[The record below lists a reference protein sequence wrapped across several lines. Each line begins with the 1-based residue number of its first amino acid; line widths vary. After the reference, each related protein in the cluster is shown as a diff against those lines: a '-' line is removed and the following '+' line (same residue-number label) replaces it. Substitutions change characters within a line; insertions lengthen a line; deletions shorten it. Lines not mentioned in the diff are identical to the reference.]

1 MQTVNYRKGLGAMS
15 VCFFIWGFQPLY
27 WYMCT
32 NVCGEIDT
40 FFIMAC
46 RIIWAAVCCLC
57 ILKVQGKLPQLAAA
71 FKDKQ
76 VLKREIPPALAASW
90 LQVETALDALA
101 ACRRNGAWIDG
112 ALKQVLK
119 REMPASV
126 LLFGDWLVYLWA
138 VQNGRVLEC
147 SLGYYIQPLVVFAL
161 GAVIFREKM
170 NWRHFVI
177 IAIVVVGIVF
187 STSGFGGVPYVTIAL
202 ALMFSI
208 YAAIKKSLTID
219 SIVSTTSE
227 ILMMVPVALLF
238 ILFFR
243 MGDNGMGSMTVIKQL
258 LMIGGGVITGLPMVF
273 YSIGVRHLPLMTT
286 GICQYISPSLS
297 IICGAIMGEALT
309 HEKLVSFL
317 FIWTGVILYV
327 LNTVYEE
334 KQKKK
339 AAVQ

>member
-1 MQTVNYRKGLGAMS
+1 MNDAKANAVSLVEISTAKESGCYEDAMS
-15 VCFFIWGFQPLY
+15 P
-27 WYMCT
+27 
-32 NVCGEIDT
+32 
-40 FFIMAC
+40 
-46 RIIWAAVCCLC
+46 
-57 ILKVQGKLPQLAAA
+57 
-71 FKDKQ
+71 
-76 VLKREIPPALAASW
+76 
-90 LQVETALDALA
+90 A
-101 ACRRNGAWIDG
+101 ACC
-112 ALKQVLK
+112 VK
-119 REMPASV
+119 R
-126 LLFGDWLVYLWA
+126 LFD
-138 VQNGRVLEC
+138 
-147 SLGYYIQPLVVFAL
+147 VVGSAL
-161 GAVIFREKM
+161 GM
-170 NWRHFVI
+170 
-177 IAIVVVGIVF
+177 IVF
-187 STSGFGGVPYVTIAL
+187 SPAFL
-202 ALMFSI
+202 AI

-243 MGDNGMGSMTVIKQL
+243 MGDNGMGSMTVVKQL

-309 HEKLVSFL
+309 REKLVSFL